1 MVFSLSFC
9 AQESQGDTKRRLV
22 CIALRAQVKSPN
34 VSLKRGSPHS
44 SAVEAY
50 QSPQRT
56 KFPSI
61 LHLRFARSPPC
72 EGTVSGATLALA
84 TWWTQMSQSATML
97 SGEQR
102 HVAGLIAFNLAV
114 NVSIVL
120 VNKYVF
126 DVFGFNYAATL
137 TAVHFWATAAGLR
150 LMAWQKLFTPKP
162 VALLQVLPIATA
174 YALSIP
180 LSNLS
185 LAFNSVGVYQMV
197 RVAEIACPTSSF
209 AAHLACLT

>member
-1 MVFSLSFC
+1 
-9 AQESQGDTKRRLV
+9 
-22 CIALRAQVKSPN
+22 
-34 VSLKRGSPHS
+34 
-44 SAVEAY
+44 
-50 QSPQRT
+50 
-56 KFPSI
+56 
-61 LHLRFARSPPC
+61 
-72 EGTVSGATLALA
+72 
-84 TWWTQMSQSATML
+84 ML

-162 VALLQVLPIATA
+162 VALLQVLPIAAA

-185 LAFNSVGVYQMV
+185 LAFNSVGVYQMIKILTTPF
-197 RVAEIACPTSSF
+197 IAMVQFTAFGKTFSRPIIGALSIVVVGVVMATVNDF
-209 AAHLACLT
+209 Q